1 MINFRWPPPVL
12 PGEVVAVAA
21 PASHVRRP
29 PWEAGMNILRDWG
42 FRVRCGP
49 EVFQPR
55 AYGVATDRLMARRFE
70 EIWLDP
76 EVKAVLAVRGGY
88 GSLKLLPTWI

>member
-1 MINFRWPPPVL
+1 MAAAGAARGGGGGGG
-12 PGEVVAVAA
+12 PGQ
-21 PASHVRRP
+21 PRQP
-29 PWEAGMNILRDWG
+29 GPLGGRDADTPGLG

-55 AYGVATDRLMARRFE
+55 AYGVATDRLVARRFE

-76 EVKAVLAVRGGY
+76 EVKAVIWRSGAAMA
-88 GSLKLLPTWI
+88 P